1 MATSTKK
8 NTVTVT
14 LSEEKQT
21 KNTVRFTEKL
31 ESEYDVPV
39 IGTLYVPKATL
50 AKLGSFKDLHIK
62 WFLWPN
68 LVDRRNC
75 R

>member
-1 MATSTKK
+1 MATTTKK
-8 NTVTVT
+8 NSVTVT

-50 AKLGSFKDLHIK
+50 AKLGYKG
-62 WFLWPN
+62 N
-68 LVDRRNC
+68 AELVLEISVK
-75 R
+75 

>member
-1 MATSTKK
+1 MATTTKK

-50 AKLGSFKDLHIK
+50 AKLGYKGK
-62 WFLWPN
+62 AE
-68 LVDRRNC
+68 LVLEISVK
-75 R
+75 